1 MLDHVNKHYPQQYQQ
16 FMEVVKDVKPNRD
29 S

>member
-16 FMEVVKDVKPNRD
+16 FMEIVKDVTPKKD
-29 S
+29 